1 MHLLFLLSCRKNWTS
16 TWTVLQG
23 FSLLFAK
30 GQGSGTSWV
39 CIHAWLQWS
48 LHLGQMWN
56 YSLNPVSQ
64 HYFNWHALHRIPYS
78 LPQICLHLF
87 RSVSCKLH
95 PLSVLGNKCKQKEAY
110 MLLSKN
116 CSIQI
121 INISSL
127 ADLYLSPSFIS
138 PMCVASVISCIITLF
153 SVLFLSSISSLSLQS
168 RTAAMVP
175 FLNSSLHC

>member
-1 MHLLFLLSCRKNWTS
+1 MPGYNGQFIWVKCGIILLTLL
-16 TWTVLQG
+16 
-23 FSLLFAK
+23 
-30 GQGSGTSWV
+30 
-39 CIHAWLQWS
+39 
-48 LHLGQMWN
+48 
-56 YSLNPVSQ
+56 SQ
-64 HYFNWHALHRIPYS
+64 HYFNLHALNRIPHS

-95 PLSVLGNKCKQKEAY
+95 PHSVLGNKCKQKEAY

-121 INISSL
+121 TINISSL
-127 ADLYLSPSFIS
+127 ADLYLSLHLYLP
-138 PMCVASVISCIITLF
+138 CVVSVISCIITLF

-175 FLNSSLHC
+175 FLNSSFHC